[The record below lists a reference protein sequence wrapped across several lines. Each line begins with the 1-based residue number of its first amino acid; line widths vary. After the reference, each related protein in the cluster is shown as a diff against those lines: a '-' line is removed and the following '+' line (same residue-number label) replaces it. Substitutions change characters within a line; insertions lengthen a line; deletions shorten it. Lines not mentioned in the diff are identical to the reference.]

1 MKDKLK
7 YPHESPYHTNPKKEY
22 QNHYQSTPQYIE
34 YDPYSITKKA
44 GPLPSTGP
52 LPTPIDYVVPPGGG
66 IPHHSHFQPTPT
78 EYGVTA
84 PDPHDMGYPT
94 QSDTIDM
101 SNIHDREYTY
111 QVYSNPPPPM
121 IQNTQVYPPK
131 KEPNTQNTKMDVN
144 DYIYLDQHD
153 VEKIEFDFDAGED
166 YKILPFEYQ
175 PLNYENYDMDEYG
188 NLDFTNQPTTQ
199 QPPKPQPQELLSE
212 LPKLVEK
219 NDDKKNKK
227 SKNTNNNKKKTKKSN
242 NKNRKKRK
250 RKKKRPLKKR
260 RRLFFKRYGI
270 PYGVGGSVVRPRQ
283 RLLRNRLR
291 NRLRR
296 PNGFVAVRRRPAIP
310 KEVIRKSAE
319 GAAYLSNLRSSFDF
333 NSMVAMAGLWVVWNT
348 LLVGI
353 VPSDALL
360 NIANNLFGAG
370 GSGRRNGRKIKY
382 NRQQRNGRKMKNH
395 QQLGSTDPEEIV
407 KFLLEH
413 QNNKNLQ

>member
-1 MKDKLK
+1 
-7 YPHESPYHTNPKKEY
+7 
-22 QNHYQSTPQYIE
+22 
-34 YDPYSITKKA
+34 
-44 GPLPSTGP
+44 
-52 LPTPIDYVVPPGGG
+52 
-66 IPHHSHFQPTPT
+66 
-78 EYGVTA
+78 
-84 PDPHDMGYPT
+84 MGYPT
-94 QSDTIDM
+94 QSDTIDI
-101 SNIHDREYTY
+101 SNIYDREYTY
-111 QVYSNPPPPM
+111 QVYSNPPP
-121 IQNTQVYPPK
+121 IQ
-131 KEPNTQNTKMDVN
+131 NTQNTKMDVN

-188 NLDFTNQPTTQ
+188 NLDFTNEPTTQ

-212 LPKLVEK
+212 LPKVLEK
-219 NDDKKNKK
+219 NNKNQKDKEFKNNHNK
-227 SKNTNNNKKKTKKSN
+227 KKKTKKS
-242 NKNRKKRK
+242 KNRKKRK
-250 RKKKRPLKKR
+250 RKKKRPLKKKR

-270 PYGVGGSVVRPRQ
+270 PYGVGGPVVRSRQ

-296 PNGFVAVRRRPAIP
+296 PNGGFVAVRRRPAIP

-382 NRQQRNGRKMKNH
+382 NRQ
-395 QQLGSTDPEEIV
+395 LGSADPEEIV
-407 KFLLEH
+407 KFLQEH
-413 QNNKNLQ
+413 QNNKNLK